1 MKKLFSLLAV
11 MLFAGSMMAAEVEI
25 ANATFN
31 GKNATYT
38 AGWTTTGT
46 GVTRTDCV
54 VIGKDENITSPSID
68 LSAYKSI
75 SITFKARR
83 FGSLSGSKATIS
95 VAYGGAELGTIDVTS
110 SSVGDVPG
118 SIDYNVPDG
127 LAASS
132 FVFTCTNATSAG
144 STHGAGIGTIT
155 ITGNTGGES
164 VAANFCKTEVGH
176 LMGAT
181 PDPNSYV
188 LLSIGSKGGKTIVRI
203 DQDGEK
209 NTAMFDYLQVTGL
222 AQTGEDVAEGGAT
235 AMAVEFDTPA
245 LTNDSMTLE
254 ILWSTVNWPG
264 RWMVQ
269 NLRVAVADC
278 QYATIPVTPI
288 TCAEVYSKAKD
299 DKVALND
306 VTVTYVNGKNV
317 YVKDESGAMLLYLPA
332 NATWKAGDKLV
343 GIEGVV
349 DIYNGLY
356 EVKPSA
362 DQVAAVVATAGEAP
376 APVELAVAPV
386 AADVNK
392 YVILKNVSVAA
403 GEFVTSSATNLD
415 LTIGDATVVLRNNF
429 KIAQTFDADKL
440 YNIVATVAIYN
451 TTMQLYFISA
461 EEQVDPRMKG
471 AYKVGGETPD
481 FASLYDACAA
491 LETNGMKGDVQL
503 IISGDLAENKNVGI
517 TNNTNYTL
525 SIVPDGATKRTIQYG
540 EQADNAGPSG
550 HIIIGEKMALG
561 WSDAVATKN
570 VVIDGSFEGEGQY
583 LEFRGG
589 KVGGVVIVLYGGL
602 TNTVVKNCRIINPR
616 TSGTTYAV
624 QFRSEKD
631 ADNAPQGVGLENCY
645 LEVTSVANAQ
655 VVYFNGSQ
663 STSAAGKPKD
673 CYLRGCEIVSNLRG
687 VFFNG
692 ATNAVFEG
700 NTFRFPA
707 ASGGYVAHGIMGNVQ
722 SGNIIVRNNKF
733 IEMKTTNVNAGEY
746 GMCGITAS
754 GGSDVWVIEN
764 NYFAGLDAT
773 GAVAGKAITLRY
785 VRCGDSCVVRHNTF
799 YVPALTNKPATDLVA
814 ASPICA
820 LYLAG
825 AKAYPVENNIFVSE
839 EAEANNSL
847 IRGAVNENVKNN
859 VFFHKGGNAA
869 VLAGAVV
876 AKTWEEFTAEGA
888 NAGSKWAE
896 PKFADAANGDLAI
909 TEKNEALKV
918 ARLETVLKD
927 IDGKDRAEQTYAGAF
942 EFVEP
947 GGTDAVDNIEL
958 REGAQK
964 IFRNGEVLII
974 RDGKTYNMM
983 GQTVK

>member
-1 MKKLFSLLAV
+1 MKKLFSLLAAV
-11 MLFAGSMMAAEVEI
+11 LFAGSMMAAVG
-25 ANATFN
+25 NLYYTATFLKGTSAN
-31 GKNATYT
+31 GDNISDYTKTGTYT
-38 AGWTTTGT
+38 TNGMSWTIPGNNTNGDYIRVGGKSLDNVDRSITSQAVMGDDIAKLVISHAGISRADVSVPKVTVTVASDADFQNDVVSTVVTAANEDYTIAKSTAGTIEILPASGKWNKNSYYKITFTVSNSSSSNGGLDVKSLAFYSYLDASAPSITAEKVDFDLCLTQTGSVEKTAELVVTGANLTNAITYSVDGANTSVTGDLTTTGGT
-46 GVTRTDCV
+46 LNVKFSANTDGEYSDTIILASGTLTQKVAVEAV
-54 VIGKDENITSPSID
+54 VLTTAGN
-68 LSAYKSI
+68 
-75 SITFKARR
+75 
-83 FGSLSGSKATIS
+83 GSKEAPFS
-95 VAYGGAELGTIDVTS
+95 VADVVNINNRLPLSEKYWVQGYMVGCAANGGE
-110 SSVGDVPG
+110 
-118 SIDYNVPDG
+118 
-127 LAASS
+127 LAASLAA
-132 FVFTCTNATSAG
+132 TN
-144 STHGAGIGTIT
+144 
-155 ITGNTGGES
+155 
-164 VAANFCKTEVGH
+164 
-176 LMGAT
+176 
-181 PDPNSYV
+181 
-188 LLSIGSKGGKTIVRI
+188 
-203 DQDGEK
+203 
-209 NTAMFDYLQVTGL
+209 
-222 AQTGEDVAEGGAT
+222 
-235 AMAVEFDTPA
+235 
-245 LTNDSMTLE
+245 
-254 ILWSTVNWPG
+254 
-264 RWMVQ
+264 
-269 NLRVAVADC
+269 
-278 QYATIPVTPI
+278 
-288 TCAEVYSKAKD
+288 
-299 DKVALND
+299 VAL
-306 VTVTYVNGKNV
+306 
-317 YVKDESGAMLLYLPA
+317 
-332 NATWKAGDKLV
+332 GDA
-343 GIEGVV
+343 
-349 DIYNGLY
+349 
-356 EVKPSA
+356 A
-362 DQVAAVVATAGEAP
+362 DQTTNCV
-376 APVELAVAPV
+376 PVELPSGEIRTALNLVDNAGYVGRQVKVYGQLISYFLFTGVKAISDYELIALPV
-386 AADVNK
+386 
-392 YVILKNVSVAA
+392 
-403 GEFVTSSATNLD
+403 D
-415 LTIGDATVVLRNNF
+415 L
-429 KIAQTFDADKL
+429 
-440 YNIVATVAIYN
+440 
-451 TTMQLYFISA
+451 
-461 EEQVDPRMKG
+461 RMEG

-909 TEKNEALKV
+909 TEKNEDLKV

-947 GGTDAVDNIEL
+947 GGPDAVDNIEL

-983 GQTVK
+983 GQIVK

>member
-1 MKKLFSLLAV
+1 
-11 MLFAGSMMAAEVEI
+11 
-25 ANATFN
+25 
-31 GKNATYT
+31 
-38 AGWTTTGT
+38 
-46 GVTRTDCV
+46 
-54 VIGKDENITSPSID
+54 
-68 LSAYKSI
+68 
-75 SITFKARR
+75 
-83 FGSLSGSKATIS
+83 
-95 VAYGGAELGTIDVTS
+95 
-110 SSVGDVPG
+110 
-118 SIDYNVPDG
+118 
-127 LAASS
+127 
-132 FVFTCTNATSAG
+132 
-144 STHGAGIGTIT
+144 
-155 ITGNTGGES
+155 
-164 VAANFCKTEVGH
+164 
-176 LMGAT
+176 
-181 PDPNSYV
+181 
-188 LLSIGSKGGKTIVRI
+188 
-203 DQDGEK
+203 
-209 NTAMFDYLQVTGL
+209 
-222 AQTGEDVAEGGAT
+222 
-235 AMAVEFDTPA
+235 
-245 LTNDSMTLE
+245 
-254 ILWSTVNWPG
+254 
-264 RWMVQ
+264 
-269 NLRVAVADC
+269 
-278 QYATIPVTPI
+278 
-288 TCAEVYSKAKD
+288 
-299 DKVALND
+299 
-306 VTVTYVNGKNV
+306 TVTYVSGNNV
-317 YVKDESGAMLLYLPA
+317 YVKDESGAMLLYLPTA
-332 NATWKAGDKLV
+332 ATWKAGDKLAGV
-343 GIEGVV
+343 EGVV
-349 DIYNGLY
+349 DVYNGLY

-362 DQVAAVVATAGEAP
+362 EQVAAVVATAGDAP

-392 YVILKNVSVAA
+392 YVILKNVSVAT
-403 GEFVTSSATNLD
+403 GEFTTASATNLD
-415 LTIGDATVVLRNNF
+415 LTIGEAKVVLRNNF

-440 YNIVATVAIYN
+440 YNIVATVAIYTKN
-451 TTMQLYFISA
+451 DQTTIQLYFISA

-540 EQADNAGPSG
+540 EQDDNAGPSG
-550 HIIIGEKMALG
+550 HIIIGEKMGLG

-624 QFRSEKD
+624 HFRSEKN

-645 LEVTSVANAQ
+645 LEVTGVANAQ

-663 STSAAGKPKD
+663 SATAAGKPKD

-707 ASGGYVAHGIMGNVQ
+707 ASGGFLAHGIMGNAQ
-722 SGNIIVRNNKF
+722 SGEIIVRNNKF
-733 IEMKTTNVNAGEY
+733 IELKSTNTSAGDF

-754 GGSDVWVIEN
+754 GGSNVWVIEN

-773 GAVAGKAITLRY
+773 GAVAGTAITLRY

-799 YVPALTNKPATDLVA
+799 YVPALTNKPATDLVV

-869 VLAGAVV
+869 ILAGAVV

-909 TEKNEALKV
+909 TEKNEDLKV

-947 GGTDAVDNIEL
+947 GGPDAVDNIEL

-983 GQTVK
+983 GQIVK

>member
-1 MKKLFSLLAV
+1 MKKLFSLLAAV
-11 MLFAGSMMAAEVEI
+11 LFAGSMMAAVG
-25 ANATFN
+25 NLYYTATFLKGTSAN
-31 GKNATYT
+31 GDNISDYTKTGTYT
-38 AGWTTTGT
+38 TNGMSWTIPGNNTNGDYIRVGGKSLDNVDRSITSQAVMGDDIAKLVISHAGISRSDVSVPKVTVTVASDADFQNDVVSTVVTAENGDYALAKSTAGTIEILPASGKWNKDSYYKITFTVSNSSSSNGGLDVKSLAFYSYLDASAPSITAEKVNFDLCLTQTGSVEKTAELVVTGANLTNAITYSVNGANTSVTGDLTTTGGT
-46 GVTRTDCV
+46 LNVKFSANADGEYSDTIILTSGTLTQKVAVEAV
-54 VIGKDENITSPSID
+54 VLTTVGN
-68 LSAYKSI
+68 
-75 SITFKARR
+75 
-83 FGSLSGSKATIS
+83 GSKEAPFSAADVVKINNRLPLS
-95 VAYGGAELGTIDVTS
+95 EKYWVQGYMVGCAANGGE
-110 SSVGDVPG
+110 
-118 SIDYNVPDG
+118 
-127 LAASS
+127 LAASLAA
-132 FVFTCTNATSAG
+132 TN
-144 STHGAGIGTIT
+144 
-155 ITGNTGGES
+155 
-164 VAANFCKTEVGH
+164 
-176 LMGAT
+176 
-181 PDPNSYV
+181 
-188 LLSIGSKGGKTIVRI
+188 
-203 DQDGEK
+203 
-209 NTAMFDYLQVTGL
+209 
-222 AQTGEDVAEGGAT
+222 
-235 AMAVEFDTPA
+235 
-245 LTNDSMTLE
+245 
-254 ILWSTVNWPG
+254 
-264 RWMVQ
+264 
-269 NLRVAVADC
+269 
-278 QYATIPVTPI
+278 
-288 TCAEVYSKAKD
+288 
-299 DKVALND
+299 VAL
-306 VTVTYVNGKNV
+306 
-317 YVKDESGAMLLYLPA
+317 
-332 NATWKAGDKLV
+332 GDA
-343 GIEGVV
+343 
-349 DIYNGLY
+349 
-356 EVKPSA
+356 A
-362 DQVAAVVATAGEAP
+362 DQTTNCV
-376 APVELAVAPV
+376 PVELPSGEIRTALNLVDNAGYVGRQVKVYGQLISYFLFTGVKAISDYELIALPV
-386 AADVNK
+386 
-392 YVILKNVSVAA
+392 
-403 GEFVTSSATNLD
+403 D
-415 LTIGDATVVLRNNF
+415 L
-429 KIAQTFDADKL
+429 
-440 YNIVATVAIYN
+440 
-451 TTMQLYFISA
+451 
-461 EEQVDPRMKG
+461 RMEG

-645 LEVTSVANAQ
+645 LEVTGVANAQ
-655 VVYFNGSQ
+655 VVYYNGSQ
-663 STSAAGKPKD
+663 SASAAGKPKD

-888 NAGSKWAE
+888 NAGSKWGE

>member
-1 MKKLFSLLAV
+1 MKKIFSFFAAVLLAFAANAATINIDNTTPDALRLALNNANNFDEIV
-11 MLFAGSMMAAEVEI
+11 MAAGTYVESNSNYIAIDGKEVFVKAAEGAEVIIQPQVPITISNGGVATFENVKIDASRLTELADWYEHLIYAADDKINGLKLKGCEIYGFALNNSMIYCSSTNKFAGITIDDCYFHDIEKSVLFIENTAKTMSAQIKNSTFENIIAKVTGSYYAGIIDIRATEALITFDKCTFYNVIPMNTDFSAVSKVTLTNGTVSNCIFMLPTAQDGIRAMRGVAATNCITYNYLKDSGTGIHSSVTQTNCVQVDPLFKDA
-25 ANATFN
+25 ANGDFTLGAGSPALTMNDGQPIGDPRWWPAAVLEPATFY
-31 GKNATYT
+31 GATSFITEGAVIDPAVWT
-38 AGWTTTGT
+38 A
-46 GVTRTDCV
+46 V
-54 VIGKDENITSPSID
+54 EYNITR
-68 LSAYKSI
+68 
-75 SITFKARR
+75 KADKTLA
-83 FGSLSGSKATIS
+83 F
-95 VAYGGAELGTIDVTS
+95 ELTWT
-110 SSVGDVPG
+110 GDVVG
-118 SIDYNVPDG
+118 MVPQLKIG
-127 LAASS
+127 EGG
-132 FVFTCTNATSAG
+132 FTN
-144 STHGAGIGTIT
+144 
-155 ITGNTGGES
+155 
-164 VAANFCKTEVGH
+164 
-176 LMGAT
+176 M
-181 PDPNSYV
+181 
-188 LLSIGSKGGKTIVRI
+188 
-203 DQDGEK
+203 
-209 NTAMFDYLQVTGL
+209 
-222 AQTGEDVAEGGAT
+222 VAEGKKATLNPDATYEDGAT
-235 AMAVEFDTPA
+235 VNVEFYLA
-245 LTNDSMTLE
+245 
-254 ILWSTVNWPG
+254 
-264 RWMVQ
+264 
-269 NLRVAVADC
+269 
-278 QYATIPVTPI
+278 YAGAAKSIPVS
-288 TCAEVYSKAKD
+288 Y
-299 DKVALND
+299 
-306 VTVTYVNGKNV
+306 TVG
-317 YVKDESGAMLLYLPA
+317 
-332 NATWKAGDKLV
+332 
-343 GIEGVV
+343 
-349 DIYNGLY
+349 
-356 EVKPSA
+356 
-362 DQVAAVVATAGEAP
+362 
-376 APVELAVAPV
+376 
-386 AADVNK
+386 
-392 YVILKNVSVAA
+392 
-403 GEFVTSSATNLD
+403 ATNEKP
-415 LTIGDATVVLRNNF
+415 ATP
-429 KIAQTFDADKL
+429 
-440 YNIVATVAIYN
+440 
-451 TTMQLYFISA
+451 
-461 EEQVDPRMKG
+461 VDVRMSG
-471 AYKVGGETPD
+471 AYKVGGEAPD

-655 VVYFNGSQ
+655 VVYYNGSQ
-663 STSAAGKPKD
+663 SASAAGKPKD

-733 IEMKTTNVNAGEY
+733 IEMKTTNVNAGEF

-964 IFRNGEVLII
+964 IFRNGQVLII
-974 RDGKTYNMM
+974 RDGKAYNMM
-983 GQTVK
+983 GQIVR